1 MVRGVFVILLAVVI
15 TGKKKKHVLG
25 QNNLELYLQ
34 TIAEVYMTYTIH
46 IFTYMLKIIILL
58 LP

>member
-15 TGKKKKHVLG
+15 TGKKKHVLG